1 MYSKDRFL
9 KISNLY
15 NENAHIQRRMAV
27 NIVNLLKKNNFIAY
41 DKVLEIGCGTG
52 LLTDIMCKEIHYK
65 ELHLNDINNFLKI
78 TVPHK
83 FISGDIEHVDLI
95 DRYDLI
101 ISNAVFQWVDN
112 FERLID
118 KLYSSLMDGGTLAFT
133 TFGPLNLIEIR
144 DITKIGLKYYS
155 YDYYKHILS
164 NKFKIV
170 FSDEKVY
177 NIVFPSPLDI
187 LKHIKY
193 TGVNGVK
200 KVHWSKKDMKEF
212 CEGYEKFKNQMGYVL
227 TYNPFYFILSKT

>member
-9 KISNLY
+9 KIANFY

-27 NIVNLLKKNNFIAY
+27 NIVNALKKNNFISY
-41 DKVLEIGCGTG
+41 DKILEIGCGTG
-52 LLTDIMCKEIHYK
+52 LLTDIIHREIHYN

-78 TVPHK
+78 AIPHK
-83 FISGDIEHVDLI
+83 FILGDIEQIDLT

-101 ISNAVFQWVDN
+101 VSNAVFQWIDN
-112 FERLID
+112 FEKLIG
-118 KLYSSLMDGGTLAFT
+118 KLHSSLVDGGTLAFT

-155 YDYYKHILS
+155 YDYYKRILS

-177 NIVFPSPLDI
+177 NIGFPSPLTI

-193 TGVNGVK
+193 TGVNRVK
-200 KVHWSKKDMKEF
+200 KVHWNKKNMNEF
-212 CEGYEKFKNQMGYVL
+212 CEAYEKFKNHMGYVL
-227 TYNPFYFILSKT
+227 TYNPFYFILSKK